1 MKDLNVIMYS
11 NATLKC
17 TKALV
22 VKVFFIAIVMFS
34 QNTYAQVGIG
44 TSTPDA
50 SALLDLHSTEK
61 GLLIPRMTEGQ
72 RLGITNPATGL
83 WVYDVT
89 KNHMYY
95 FNGTVWT
102 TEFGDQGPEG
112 EKGDP
117 GTDGAVGP
125 PGAKGD
131 TGAGV
136 KGDKGDPGVKGDKGD
151 TGDQGPPGSGGSG
164 SGWQLTGNTGI
175 NSTTQYL
182 GTTDA
187 VDLVFRVNGASEM
200 VIKGDAGAAK
210 KGYVGL
216 NIDPEAHLHVKSFY
230 DSPLQDAFRID
241 NSSRKIFSV
250 KSNGVVVVGGSV
262 GNNHI
267 EIERPGGT
275 GSFKIGRRAGFA
287 YLSTQSRPNTPIVFS
302 AFDGVANG
310 AKMVMTAK
318 GELIVGKPNASTDPT
333 PDGVHQLIVNGA
345 ASSTQANFD
354 IISDGRFKKNVKNIG
369 GGLNLIKQFRPVTY
383 QWKSNMSKAGNFYLQ
398 KDNYGFIS
406 QEVEEIM
413 PSMVTK
419 GKFQL
424 GDKTIEDF
432 RYLNTSDL
440 TPIMVS
446 AIQEQQVIIEKQ
458 KTEIDALEARV
469 ATLEENN
476 KNDTTASDAKIQTL
490 RSEFEALKALIKDN
504 SKETNN
510 LKASNK

>member
-22 VKVFFIAIVMFS
+22 VTVFFIAIIMFS

-44 TSTPDA
+44 TATPDA
-50 SALLDLHSTEK
+50 SAILDLHSTEK
-61 GLLIPRMTEGQ
+61 GLLIPRMTTGQ
-72 RLGITNPATGL
+72 RLGVVNPATGL

-89 KNHMYY
+89 ENHMYY
-95 FNGTVWT
+95 FNGTQWT
-102 TEFGDQGPEG
+102 TEFGDQGP
-112 EKGDP
+112 
-117 GTDGAVGP
+117 
-125 PGAKGD
+125 
-131 TGAGV
+131 
-136 KGDKGDPGVKGDKGD
+136 KGDKGDPGNDGTVGPQGVKGDPGASVKGDKGDKGD
-151 TGDQGPPGSGGSG
+151 TGDTGPQGPPGVDGGSG
-164 SGWQLTGNTGI
+164 SGWQLTGNAGI
-175 NSTTQYL
+175 NSSTQYL

-187 VDLVFRVNGASEM
+187 VDLVFRVNGESEM
-200 VIKGDAGAAK
+200 VIKADAGAAK

-216 NIDPEAHLHVKSFY
+216 NVDPEAHLHVKSFY
-230 DSPLQDAFRID
+230 DSPLQDAFRVD
-241 NSSRKIFSV
+241 NSSRKIFNI

-275 GSFKIGRRAGFA
+275 GSFKIGRRADFA

-318 GELIVGKPNASTDPT
+318 GELIIGKPNASTDPT
-333 PDGVHQLIVNGA
+333 PDGAHQLIVNGK

-354 IISDGRFKKNVKNIG
+354 IISDGRFKKNIKNMD
-369 GGLNLIKQFRPVTY
+369 GGLDLIKQFRPVAY
-383 QWKSNMSKAGNFYLQ
+383 QWKSNMAKAGDFYLQ

-406 QEVEEIM
+406 QEVEKIM

-432 RYLNTSDL
+432 RYLNTSNL
-440 TPIMVS
+440 TPIMVN
-446 AIQEQQVIIEKQ
+446 AIQEQQNIIESQ

-469 ATLEENN
+469 AALEENN
-476 KNDTTASDAKIQTL
+476 RNDITASKAKIQSL
-490 RSEFEALKALIKDN
+490 RSEFEALKALIKD
-504 SKETNN
+504 SSQDKDN
-510 LKASNK
+510 LKASIK

>member
-1 MKDLNVIMYS
+1 MKNINVIMYS
-11 NATLKC
+11 DIKLKC

-22 VKVFFIAIVMFS
+22 TKAFFIAFVIFS
-34 QNTYAQVGIG
+34 QNTHAQVGIG

-50 SALLDLHSTEK
+50 SAILDLHSTTK
-61 GLLIPRMTEGQ
+61 GLLIPRMTTAQ
-72 RLGITNPATGL
+72 RLGVVNPATGL

-89 KNHMYY
+89 ENHMYY

-102 TEFGDQGPEG
+102 TEFGDQGPKG
-112 EKGDP
+112 DKGDP
-117 GTDGAVGP
+117 GADGAVGP

-136 KGDKGDPGVKGDKGD
+136 KGDKGDKGD
-151 TGDQGPPGSGGSG
+151 TGPQGPPGSGGTG

-175 NSTTQYL
+175 NSSTQYI

-187 VDLVFRVNGASEM
+187 TDLVFRVNGESEM

-210 KGYVGL
+210 KGYIGL

-241 NSSRKIFSV
+241 NSSRKIFSI

-310 AKMVMTAK
+310 AKMMMTAK

-333 PDGVHQLIVNGA
+333 PVAGYQLVVNGKAIA
-345 ASSTQANFD
+345 AGWDTS
-354 IISDGRFKKNVKNIG
+354 SDGRFKKNISSINGGIALVKK
-369 GGLNLIKQFRPVTY
+369 LKPVTY
-383 QWKSNMSKAGNFYLQ
+383 QWKEIMEIGNRT
-398 KDNYGFIS
+398 NYGFIA
-406 QEVEEIM
+406 QEVEKILPDFVSKSET
-413 PSMVTK
+413 PVGNTK
-419 GKFQL
+419 IK
-424 GDKTIEDF
+424 DF
-432 RYLNTSDL
+432 RHLNTFYF
-440 TPIMVS
+440 TPIIVS
-446 AIQEQQVIIEKQ
+446 AIQEQQAIIEKQ
-458 KTEIDALEARV
+458 KNEIEALKDRV
-469 ATLEENN
+469 ATLEKNNENST
-476 KNDTTASDAKIQTL
+476 TTADAKIQSL
-490 RSEFEALKALIKDN
+490 RSEFKALKALIKEN
-504 SKETNN
+504 SKKTDN